1 MRIEPR
7 KQLLDAWR
15 AMARAA
21 YPDGQ
26 WVWGGRDK
34 RNSISDA
41 EQLLC
46 LMGPATDIDSFRL
59 DVPDEIA
66 EDVLDVLR
74 PLGDSVEIPRR
85 LVRVITEYLDTY
97 TDGTGTPVFSGGTYF
112 RSDGRPPTEA
122 QLTLDV
128 VDSYAISVRLM
139 LATID
144 FVKGF
149 RQKITRE
156 DLLREV
162 DALETGANIRL
173 TAAIVGLLRSFAIAV
188 FDYDH
193 EYGQRLCR
201 MVNQAGIGN
210 IRRLVDEL
218 NQELREVNAG
228 FRYVTLGLT
237 EPPDLD
243 NPNQLFECGWSWGV
257 VKGAPEV
264 KTSDDI
270 GRQPEG
276 VAQNFPYLYFT
287 VTALESIQD
296 LFSERTLSLIH
307 I

>member
-59 DVPDEIA
+59 DVPDETA
-66 EDVLDVLR
+66 EDVLEVLR

-85 LVRVITEYLDTY
+85 IVRVITEYLDTY
-97 TDGTGTPVFSGGTYF
+97 TDETGTPVFSGGTYF
-112 RSDGRPPTEA
+112 RSDATKPTET
-122 QLTLDV
+122 QLALDV

-162 DALETGANIRL
+162 DALEAAGNTRL
-173 TAAIVGLLRSFAIAV
+173 TAAIVGLLRSFAIHV
-188 FDYDH
+188 FDYDSK
-193 EYGQRLCR
+193 YGQRLCY
-201 MVNQAGIGN
+201 MINQGGVGN
-210 IRRLVDEL
+210 VRRLVEDL
-218 NQELREVNAG
+218 NRELRDVSAG
-228 FRYVTLGLT
+228 
-237 EPPDLD
+237 
-243 NPNQLFECGWSWGV
+243 
-257 VKGAPEV
+257 
-264 KTSDDI
+264 
-270 GRQPEG
+270 
-276 VAQNFPYLYFT
+276 
-287 VTALESIQD
+287 
-296 LFSERTLSLIH
+296 
-307 I
+307 